1 MFCKLYAETAVG
13 SLLAAFVSIL
23 HLFSSSLGP
32 TSIAFIKKKK
42 KKISSTHGSAETN
55 LTSIREDAGSTH
67 GFCGLRIQHCHELW
81 CRSKMRLRSG
91 IAVTVA

>member
-42 KKISSTHGSAETN
+42 KKKSVPQE
-55 LTSIREDAGSTH
+55 
-67 GFCGLRIQHCHELW
+67 
-81 CRSKMRLRSG
+81 K
-91 IAVTVA
+91 